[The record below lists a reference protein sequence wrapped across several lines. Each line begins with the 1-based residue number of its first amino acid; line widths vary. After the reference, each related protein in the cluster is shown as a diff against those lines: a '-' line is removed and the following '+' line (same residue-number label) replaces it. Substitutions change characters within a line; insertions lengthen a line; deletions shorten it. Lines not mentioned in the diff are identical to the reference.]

1 MIAVFTSEGLMRVD
15 GYKSSRSG
23 NEREGDHDKSESFS
37 HAHVSL
43 STAAAYHR
51 PRRGKKI
58 TQLTFA

>member
-1 MIAVFTSEGLMRVD
+1 LMRVD

-51 PRRGKKI
+51 PRRGHKI